1 MTVELQAVRAL
12 NISNMRKIIYVSG
25 GQRSGKSNFAQ
36 NMAEELS
43 PRPTY
48 LATAKCWDKE
58 FEQRIE
64 RHKASR
70 GEHWRNIEEERH
82 ISRLNLDGE
91 VVLMDC
97 VTLWLTNIFCDTKYN
112 TQESLKEAKR
122 EWDLFVKKDFTLIV
136 VSNEI
141 GMGVVPME
149 SSTRAFV
156 DLQGWMNQYIAASAD
171 EAYTIISGIPMKL
184 K

>member
-1 MTVELQAVRAL
+1 MSR
-12 NISNMRKIIYVSG
+12 IIYITG
-25 GQRSGKSNFAQ
+25 GQRSGKSSFAQ

-43 PRPTY
+43 ENPTY
-48 LATAKCWDKE
+48 LATAKCWDEE
-58 FEQRIE
+58 FERRIE

-70 GEHWRNIEEERH
+70 GEHWRNVEELRY
-82 ISRLNLDGE
+82 ISKLELDGE

-97 VTLWLTNIFCDTKYN
+97 VTLWLTNIFGDCEFN
-112 TQESLKEAKR
+112 TQRALEEAKR
-122 EWDLFVKKDFTLIV
+122 EWDLFIKRDFTLIV

-141 GMGVVPME
+141 GMGVIPME
-149 SSTRAFV
+149 SATRAFV

-171 EAYTIISGIPMKL
+171 DVYMMVSGIHMKI